1 MKKRM
6 RKWNAGTG
14 LSAVLFTL
22 IELLVVIAIIAILA
36 AMLLPAL
43 NQARSKAREAGCA
56 SNLHQVGQIMAMY
69 SADNRDYVVNEGKT
83 DSFWTHKLV
92 EAGYFQGGKTG
103 SELPAI
109 LRCNAAT
116 FKWWYNNPGYGLNEL
131 LATPSASWYDS
142 STSPGFGPGHSPHV
156 KLSEVRDMSNTVYL
170 ADSQYW
176 QTNGIPI
183 LGAPK
188 VYANYDLNNNSPQ
201 VAARHSGRANVV
213 WMDGHVKGV
222 QGDRRFP
229 PSVYGPEALG
239 TRFMT
244 GSDQRRYNKWD
255 RL

>member
-92 EAGYFQGGKTG
+92 EAGYVQGG
-103 SELPAI
+103 
-109 LRCNAAT
+109 
-116 FKWWYNNPGYGLNEL
+116 
-131 LATPSASWYDS
+131 
-142 STSPGFGPGHSPHV
+142 
-156 KLSEVRDMSNTVYL
+156 
-170 ADSQYW
+170 
-176 QTNGIPI
+176 
-183 LGAPK
+183 
-188 VYANYDLNNNSPQ
+188 
-201 VAARHSGRANVV
+201 
-213 WMDGHVKGV
+213 
-222 QGDRRFP
+222 
-229 PSVYGPEALG
+229 
-239 TRFMT
+239 
-244 GSDQRRYNKWD
+244 
-255 RL
+255 